1 MKPLR
6 LRSLV
11 ITLVVIGMV
20 VAGTTAAT
28 ASTSKPGIAS
38 GYHPK
43 IDPAKFSD
51 HITNKYL
58 PYIPGTTRRYR
69 GARDGQPTLHV
80 VAVTHQSRTVMGV
93 RCVVVKDN
101 VFQNQS
107 LVERTTDWYAQ
118 DSAGSVWYFG
128 EQTAE
133 LLNGVVTST
142 SGTWEAGVDRAQ
154 PGIVMPAVPK
164 VGRTYRQEYRP
175 GVALDIATILAVD
188 GTVRVPAGTY
198 HASVITFDKNP
209 LDPSKKERK
218 WYAPGIGFVH
228 AVLHGGGHTEVVS
241 LVK

>member
-1 MKPLR
+1 MSR
-6 LRSLV
+6 LRIPSA
-11 ITLVVIGMV
+11 IATLA
-20 VAGTTAAT
+20 VAGAVLVGSAVPN
-28 ASTSKPGIAS
+28 ASSSTS
-38 GYHPK
+38 GYNPK
-43 IDPAKFSD
+43 IDPAKFTD
-51 HITNKYL
+51 HITNRYL
-58 PYIPGTTRRYR
+58 PFIPGTTRSYR
-69 GARDGQPTLHV
+69 GVRDGKPTTHV

-101 VFQNQS
+101 VFQSQS

-142 SGTWEAGVDRAQ
+142 SGTWEGGVDRAQ
-154 PGIVMPAVPK
+154 PGIVMAAVPK
-164 VGRTYRQEYRP
+164 MGRTYRQEYRP

-188 GTVRVPAGTY
+188 GTVHVPAGTY
-198 HASVITFDKNP
+198 RNTVITFDKNP

-228 AVLHGGGHTEVVS
+228 AVLHGGGHSEVVS

>member
-1 MKPLR
+1 MRPLQVG
-6 LRSLV
+6 SLV
-11 ITLVVIGMV
+11 VMLVVTGGV
-20 VAGTTAAT
+20 VAGTTAAG
-28 ASTSKPGIAS
+28 ASTSKPAAAAV
-38 GYHPK
+38 YHPK
-43 IDPAKFSD
+43 IDPAKFTD

-58 PYIPGTTRRYR
+58 PLIPGTTHTYR
-69 GARDGQPTLHV
+69 GTRDGQPTTHV
-80 VAVTHQSRTVMGV
+80 VSVTRQSRTVMGV

-101 VFQNQS
+101 VWQNQS
-107 LVERTTDWYAQ
+107 LAERTTDWYAQ
-118 DSAGSVWYFG
+118 DSAGNVWYFG

-133 LLNGVVTST
+133 LQNGVVTST

-154 PGIVMPAVPK
+154 PGIVMPTTPK

-188 GTVRVPAGTY
+188 GTVHVPAGTY
-198 HASVITFDKNP
+198 HGSVITFDKNP

-228 AVLHGGGHTEVVS
+228 AVLSGGGHTEVTS

>member
-1 MKPLR
+1 MSR
-6 LRSLV
+6 LTIGSV
-11 ITLVVIGMV
+11 IATLVAGAVL
-20 VAGTTAAT
+20 AGTTVAM
-28 ASTSKPGIAS
+28 ASTNAS
-38 GYHPK
+38 TRYAGYHPK
-43 IDPAKFSD
+43 IDPAKFTD

-58 PYIPGTTRRYR
+58 PYTPGTTRRYR
-69 GARDGQPTLHV
+69 GTRDGKPTLHV

-101 VFQNQS
+101 VFQSQS

-188 GTVRVPAGTY
+188 GTVHVPAGTY
-198 HASVITFDKNP
+198 DHSVITFDKNP

-228 AVLHGGGHTEVVS
+228 AVLHGGGHAEVVS